1 MKQMID
7 NVNVMNLSQ
16 KVFGEVEVV
25 SPHTL
30 YSLYKQNKIFTD
42 NINLQR
48 ILMKWLESK
57 TNSYLFTMINGASL
71 KDTFQ
76 LAEVEPILEEL
87 KIQLKPNA
95 ENFSFIE
102 ENIKY
107 FSKIKEDGYLFILL
121 DGQHRLDTIVRY
133 FDGQVNFKPTEPIAL
148 RIQGEQGTVYVKGK
162 FDKLP
167 EVVQDHIM
175 HNIKLLTVR
184 YKSGDLRE
192 LVRIF
197 ITANSMKAMTK
208 HEKRILN
215 YNEINRWLNDTCVSD
230 VNMKKMFK
238 NVKSM
243 ENEYSLDAKGD
254 TLFVAE
260 MLLYMNNNY
269 YSAKTF
275 NAYDTDVLDDVLGPY
290 PSGNIN
296 ISSSE
301 KELTKRIFKIM
312 ADGCVPYDL
321 KKLRKFTKSTLYNMF
336 YTLSFIYQKGNVWGK
351 KKDIDGKYKV
361 ANDAA
366 FVKWFLDKEFE
377 RINAPGTKIVLGV
390 GQKPQTHNFS
400 FRKHNEDQKHE
411 RKSCT
416 KGEGGSKYTF
426 TNWAR
431 VQYLLEDLNS
441 DLRKLEKIGVISK
454 VGSRDDMSR
463 DEALA
468 ALNVPLSESD
478 NVEINE
484 ILPVSKG
491 GKRVIGNIEAL
502 TIKENRVLSNRVRRI
517 D

>member
-7 NVNVMNLSQ
+7 NVNVMNLTQ
-16 KVFGEVEVV
+16 KVFGDVEVI
-25 SPHTL
+25 SPFVM
-30 YSLYKQNKIFTD
+30 YSLFKQGKIFTD
-42 NINLQR
+42 SINLQR
-48 ILMKWLESK
+48 ILMQWSESK

-76 LAEVEPILEEL
+76 LAEVDPILEEL
-87 KIQLKPNA
+87 KSQLKPNA
-95 ENFSFIE
+95 ENYSFIE

-107 FSKIKEDGYLFILL
+107 FSEIKEGGYLFILL

-133 FDGQVNFKPTEPIAL
+133 FDGLVNFKPTEPIAL
-148 RIQGEQGTVYVKGK
+148 RIEGEQGTVYVKGK

-167 EVVQDHIM
+167 EAVQDHIM
-175 HNIKLLTVR
+175 NNIKLLTVR

-215 YNEINRWLNDTCVSD
+215 YNETNRWLNETCVSD
-230 VNMKKMFK
+230 VNMKRMFK
-238 NVKSM
+238 NVQRM

-269 YSAKTF
+269 YTAKTI
-275 NAYDTDVLDDVLGPY
+275 NSYDTDVLDDVLGPY
-290 PSGNIN
+290 PSGNIV

-312 ADGCVPYDL
+312 SDGCSLYDL
-321 KKLRKFTKSTLYNMF
+321 TKLRKFTKSTLYNLF

-351 KKDIDGKYKV
+351 KKNIDGKYKV
-361 ANDAA
+361 NDKVA

-400 FRKHNEDQKHE
+400 FKKHNEDQKHE

-431 VQYLLEDLNS
+431 VQYLLEDLNA
-441 DLRKLEKIGVISK
+441 DLRKLEKIDAISK
-454 VGSRDDMSR
+454 VGSRDTMSR
-463 DEALA
+463 DEALV

-478 NVEINE
+478 NIEINE
-484 ILPVSKG
+484 KKPVSKG
-491 GKRVIGNIEAL
+491 GYRVLGNIEAL
-502 TIKENRVLSNRVRRI
+502 TKKENRVLSNRVRSM

>member
-1 MKQMID
+1 MKEMID

-16 KVFGEVEVV
+16 KVFGDVEVV
-25 SPHTL
+25 TPFVL
-30 YSLYKQNKIFTD
+30 YSLFKQKKIFTD

-48 ILMKWLESK
+48 ILMKWADSK

-87 KIQLKPNA
+87 KSQLKPNA
-95 ENFSFIE
+95 ENYSFIE

-107 FSKIKEDGYLFILL
+107 FSKIKKDGFLFILL

-148 RIQGEQGTVYVKGK
+148 RIEGEQGTVYVKGT

-167 EVVQDHIM
+167 ETVQDHIM
-175 HNIKLLTVR
+175 NNIKLLTVR

-215 YNEINRWLNDTCVSD
+215 YNETNRWLNETCID
-230 VNMKKMFK
+230 PNIKIMFK

-243 ENEYSLDAKGD
+243 ENEYLLDAKGD

-269 YSAKTF
+269 YSAKKF

-301 KELTKRIFKIM
+301 KELTKRIFNIM
-312 ADGCVPYDL
+312 ADGCTQYDK
-321 KKLRKFTKSTLYNMF
+321 KKLNGFTKSTLYNLF

-361 ANDAA
+361 VNRPE

-377 RINAPGTKIVLGV
+377 RIHAPGTKIVLGA

-400 FRKHNEDQKHE
+400 FKKHNEDQKHE

-431 VQYLLEDLNS
+431 VQYLLEDLNA
-441 DLRKLEKIGVISK
+441 DLRKLEMLGAISK

-463 DEALA
+463 NEALV

-478 NVEINE
+478 NIEINE
-484 ILPVSKG
+484 KKPVSEG
-491 GKRVIGNIEAL
+491 GHRVIGNIEAL
-502 TIKENRVLSNRVRRI
+502 TKKENRVLSNRVRRM